1 MGDESR
7 SDTLTLNI
15 GDLVRWREPM
25 GGPPFFIQGEDTFTM
40 NSSYLGIIYD
50 ITYDGTSTILSYMV
64 RWSNGVIFPVFI
76 NEIVLVA
83 KGGDNVRQVKG

>member
-1 MGDESR
+1 MSTANNDHA
-7 SDTLTLNI
+7 LTLDI

-25 GGPPFFIQGEDTFTM
+25 GGPPFFIHGDDTFTM

-50 ITYDGTSTILSYMV
+50 ITYDGTSAILSYMV

-83 KGGDNVRQVKG
+83 KGDGNVR

>member
-1 MGDESR
+1 M
-7 SDTLTLNI
+7 SDASDNKSLKLAI

-50 ITYDGTSTILSYMV
+50 ITYDGTSSILSYMV

-76 NEIVLVA
+76 NEIALVA
-83 KGGDNVRQVKG
+83 KGGEDVR

>member
-1 MGDESR
+1 MGGTSDKESIA
-7 SDTLTLNI
+7 LNI

-25 GGPPFFIQGEDTFTM
+25 GGPPFFINGDDTFTM
-40 NSSYLGIIYD
+40 NSSYLGVIYD
-50 ITYDGTSTILSYMV
+50 ITYDGTSAILSYMV

-83 KGGDNVRQVKG
+83 KGGGNVR

>member
-1 MGDESR
+1 MSRKDEAVNL
-7 SDTLTLNI
+7 DI

-50 ITYDGTSTILSYMV
+50 ITYDGTSSILSYMV
-64 RWSNGVIFPVFI
+64 RWPTALYSQCSLMKLRWYLREAIS
-76 NEIVLVA
+76 
-83 KGGDNVRQVKG
+83 NVR

>member
-1 MGDESR
+1 MGDVTENE
-7 SDTLTLNI
+7 TLLLSV

-25 GGPPFFIQGEDTFTM
+25 GGPPFFIQDDHTFTM

-50 ITYDGTSTILSYMV
+50 ITYDGTSSILSYMV

-76 NEIVLVA
+76 NEIALVA
-83 KGGDNVRQVKG
+83 KGGQ

>member
-1 MGDESR
+1 MGNISKDNA
-7 SDTLTLNI
+7 LTLDI

-25 GGPPFFIQGEDTFTM
+25 GGPPFFIHGDDTFSM
-40 NSSYLGIIYD
+40 NSSHLGIIYD
-50 ITYDGTSTILSYMV
+50 ITYDGTSAILSYMV

-83 KGGDNVRQVKG
+83 KGGSNVR

>member
-1 MGDESR
+1 MSSANNDHA
-7 SDTLTLNI
+7 LTLDI

-25 GGPPFFIQGEDTFTM
+25 GGPPFFIHGDDTFTM

-50 ITYDGTSTILSYMV
+50 ITYDGTSAILSYMV

-83 KGGDNVRQVKG
+83 KGDGNVR

>member
-7 SDTLTLNI
+7 GDILTLDI

>member
-1 MGDESR
+1 MGDAKGTAKGLAL
-7 SDTLTLNI
+7 DI
-15 GDLVRWREPM
+15 GDLVRWKEPM

-50 ITYDGTSTILSYMV
+50 ITYDGTSSILSYMV

-76 NEIVLVA
+76 NEIALVA
-83 KGGDNVRQVKG
+83 KGGSNVR